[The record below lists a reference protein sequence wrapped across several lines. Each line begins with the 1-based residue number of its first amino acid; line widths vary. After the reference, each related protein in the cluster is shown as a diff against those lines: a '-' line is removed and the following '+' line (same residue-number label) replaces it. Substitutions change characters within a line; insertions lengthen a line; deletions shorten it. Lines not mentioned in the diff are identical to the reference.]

1 MRKQAGGKIIN
12 ELRESMTL
20 SKKSCPLI
28 TSASLDIELVFI
40 LHAMEAE
47 HEVRHFANPD
57 TAARKL
63 VQIANG
69 T

>member
-1 MRKQAGGKIIN
+1 LRKQAGGKIIN

-20 SKKSCPLI
+20 SKKSYPLI

-47 HEVRHFANPD
+47 A
-57 TAARKL
+57 
-63 VQIANG
+63 
-69 T
+69 